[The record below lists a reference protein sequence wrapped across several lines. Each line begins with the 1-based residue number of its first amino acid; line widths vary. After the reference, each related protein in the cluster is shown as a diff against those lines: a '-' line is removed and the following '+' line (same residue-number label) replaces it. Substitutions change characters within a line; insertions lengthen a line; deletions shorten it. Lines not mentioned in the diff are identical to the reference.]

1 MSTRTQ
7 ALRSLLKKGVSFHW
21 TEETAREF
29 QDLKQAITG
38 PDVMLFHPDWN
49 AQFELHVD
57 ASKLGCRAML
67 AQEKDGV
74 LCPVR
79 FASRAFTP
87 AESCWTTMHQELF
100 AVKWGLEQFR
110 SYILGQRVKVVTDHA
125 NLKWL
130 TTMAPQQAK
139 VARWCMSMAEFYF
152 FIEHR
157 KGERNVVPD
166 VLSRHPVE
174 ENIPENSV
182 VIPPENSVIMF
193 LIIATSVD
201 IPHYTP
207 ELVHGTFNNT
217 MACLHNAR
225 LIPQADC
232 LDPVCLT
239 TAPKRT
245 KCAKE
250 PQPKSKVTSQSKAPQ
265 VAKSQESLSSECNF
279 QDFEN
284 LESLNRN
291 RSSFS
296 KRQLQDYWCNLLIKF
311 HSSNQDISSIKNIP
325 KEHLQ
330 WVKQMVKHS
339 AVIDS
344 LLMYRDKF
352 MEDPDHY
359 RIMVPNYSTSASP
372 VASVS

>member
-1 MSTRTQ
+1 
-7 ALRSLLKKGVSFHW
+7 
-21 TEETAREF
+21 
-29 QDLKQAITG
+29 
-38 PDVMLFHPDWN
+38 
-49 AQFELHVD
+49 
-57 ASKLGCRAML
+57 
-67 AQEKDGV
+67 
-74 LCPVR
+74 
-79 FASRAFTP
+79 
-87 AESCWTTMHQELF
+87 
-100 AVKWGLEQFR
+100 
-110 SYILGQRVKVVTDHA
+110 
-125 NLKWL
+125 
-130 TTMAPQQAK
+130 MAPQQAK
-139 VARWCMSMAEFYF
+139 VARWCMSMAEFDF

-174 ENIPENSV
+174 ENIPEDNV

-193 LIIATSVD
+193 LFIATSVD
-201 IPHYTP
+201 IPHHTP

-217 MACLHNAR
+217 MACLHNAC

-250 PQPKSKVTSQSKAPQ
+250 PQPKSKVTSQSKTPQ

-279 QDFEN
+279 QDFKN

-325 KEHLQ
+325 NEHLQ
-330 WVKQMVKHS
+330 WVKQMAKRS
-339 AVIDS
+339 AVIDH
-344 LLMYRDKF
+344 LLMYRDEF
-352 MEDPDHY
+352 TEDPDHY
-359 RIMVPNYSTSASP
+359 RIMVPNDIQLQRHLLRVYHDSP
-372 VASVS
+372 LGMHRGHKATYGSLSHDFYWRNMAKHVRNWIRRCPA

>member
-1 MSTRTQ
+1 
-7 ALRSLLKKGVSFHW
+7 
-21 TEETAREF
+21 
-29 QDLKQAITG
+29 
-38 PDVMLFHPDWN
+38 
-49 AQFELHVD
+49 
-57 ASKLGCRAML
+57 
-67 AQEKDGV
+67 
-74 LCPVR
+74 
-79 FASRAFTP
+79 
-87 AESCWTTMHQELF
+87 
-100 AVKWGLEQFR
+100 
-110 SYILGQRVKVVTDHA
+110 
-125 NLKWL
+125 
-130 TTMAPQQAK
+130 MAPQQAK
-139 VARWCMSMAEFYF
+139 VARWCMSTAEFDF

-166 VLSRHPVE
+166 VLRKHSE
-174 ENIPENSV
+174 ENIPEKNFFV
-182 VIPPENSVIMF
+182 PPENSTIAF

-201 IPHYTP
+201 IPRHTP

-217 MACLHNAR
+217 MACLHNAC

-232 LDPVCLT
+232 LDPVCLV

-250 PQPKSKVTSQSKAPQ
+250 PQPERKVTSQSKTPQ

-279 QDFEN
+279 QDFEK
-284 LESLNRN
+284 LDRLRFRDSK
-291 RSSFS
+291 FS

-330 WVKQMVKHS
+330 WVKQMAKRS

-344 LLMYRDKF
+344 LLMYRDEF

-359 RIMVPNYSTSASP
+359 RIMVPNDIQLQRHLLRVYHD
-372 VASVS
+372 